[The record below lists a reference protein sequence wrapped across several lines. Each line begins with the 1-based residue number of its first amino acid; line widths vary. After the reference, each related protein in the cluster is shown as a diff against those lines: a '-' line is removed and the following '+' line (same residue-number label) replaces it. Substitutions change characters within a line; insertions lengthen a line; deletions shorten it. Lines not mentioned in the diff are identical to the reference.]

1 MQVTRVIISMMPLKR
16 NGLVSVIKNSVSVMK
31 KFNSFFALSAAI
43 VALSACVKEESAPV
57 FEEKTIHFYANSIET
72 KTAFGTPDEGVYPT
86 LWTDNDS
93 KIKISLNYKSPIDAT
108 VTPSADFKT
117 ASFTASVEDDN
128 TGDYTF
134 YAMSP
139 ASAYLGSSDQNKY
152 LSVTIPSNQTPTATS
167 VDEAAQILV
176 AKSSKTD
183 VLPDE
188 VAFDFSHM
196 TAYGKLTLGN
206 LNLGDAEVSSISL
219 TSSVPFAGRWY
230 YYYETETAG
239 VNSAS
244 ETININTSSVSD
256 VWFACAP
263 VEMSGATLTVVVNT
277 DKGTFTKE
285 VNVPENTSFKPGV
298 ISVINVNMQGVE
310 LVSPKVY
317 ELVKDVASLLPDSQ
331 VIIVGDGYAIGTT
344 QNSNNRAAAAIT
356 KYDDATIKD
365 PGSDVQVLTLSPCF
379 VKGTYSLYT
388 GSGYLYASS
397 SSSNQLKTE
406 TNLSLNSTW
415 DIDVT
420 AQGVATIVAQGSNTR
435 NYIRHN
441 NSNNN
446 NLFACYAT
454 GSTTGKDVSLYKL
467 KGSGKVQSNYVMVS
481 DSSIEIESEAK
492 KATLQI
498 FSDIPWS
505 ITTEDQGVTVSPAS
519 GSGDVGDVTVTI
531 NVPENS
537 TTQEV
542 VYTLNVNYSETS
554 SVVTINQAAVP
565 LVPKDNISSLYDG
578 SITATAEADAQ
589 KFSINVTDAI
599 VTYINGSNAYIQ
611 DATGGTLIYK
621 SSHGLKMGD
630 KLNGNLT
637 GTAYKRNGALQII
650 SFDLT
655 NVTKTTGATVPVTE
669 LSIADLLNNYE
680 RYYCVRVKISGA
692 TVTDAVSGTDRSG
705 IVTKDEKEIALY
717 AGAKNTV
724 TFDEDA
730 VVDFVGYP
738 SYYNATKQIYVWE
751 NPTVNQ

>member
-1 MQVTRVIISMMPLKR
+1 
-16 NGLVSVIKNSVSVMK
+16 MK

-43 VALSACVKEESAPV
+43 VALSACVKEESVPV

-139 ASAYLGSSDQNKY
+139 ASAYLGNSDPNKY

-206 LNLGDAEVSSISL
+206 LNLDEAEVSSISL
-219 TSSVPFAGRWY
+219 TSSVPFAGRWN

-263 VEMSGATLTVVVNT
+263 VDMSGATLTIVVNT
-277 DKGTFTKE
+277 DKGTYTKE
-285 VNVPENTSFKPGV
+285 LDIPDGTSFKPGV
-298 ISVINVNMQGVE
+298 ISVIKVNMQGVE
-310 LVSPKVY
+310 IVAPKVY
-317 ELVKDVASLLPDSQ
+317 ELVTDVASLLPDSQ

-344 QNSNNRAAAAIT
+344 QNNNNRAAAAIT
-356 KYDDATIKD
+356 KSADGTIQD

-388 GSGYLYASS
+388 GTGYLYAAS
-397 SSSNQLKTE
+397 SSSNHLKTQDDL
-406 TNLSLNSTW
+406 TLNSTW

-420 AQGVATIVAQGSNTR
+420 EQGVATIIAQGANTR

-441 NSNNN
+441 NT
-446 NLFACYAT
+446 LFACYAT
-454 GSTTGKDVSLYKL
+454 GSTTGKAVSLYKL

-481 DSSIEIESEAK
+481 DSSIEIESETTM
-492 KATLQI
+492 ATLQI
-498 FSDIPWS
+498 FSDISWS

-519 GSGDVGDVTVTI
+519 GSNNQTVTI
-531 NVPENS
+531 TVPKNTS
-537 TTQEV
+537 TQEV

-554 SVVTINQAAVP
+554 DVVTVNQAAVP
-565 LVPKDNISSLYDG
+565 EEPKENISSLYDG
-578 SITATAEADAQ
+578 TITATSSGSAQ
-589 KFSINVTDAI
+589 EFSINITDAI
-599 VTYINGSNAYIQ
+599 VTYVNGNNAYLE
-611 DATGGTLIYK
+611 DSTGGILIYK
-621 SSHGLKMGD
+621 SSHGLESGD
-630 KLNGNLT
+630 KLSGNLT
-637 GTAYKRNGALQII
+637 GTAYIYNGALQIS

-655 NVTKTTGATVPVTE
+655 GITKTTGATIPVTE
-669 LSIADLLNNYE
+669 LTLAQLLSNYD
-680 RYYCVRVKISGA
+680 RYRCVRVRISDA
-692 TVTDAVSGTDRSG
+692 TVTDAVSETDRSG
-705 IVTKDEKEIALY
+705 SVSQSESSVALY
-717 AGAKNTV
+717 AGTSNTV
-724 TFDEDA
+724 TFSLNS
-730 VVDFVGYP
+730 VVDFIGYP
-738 SYYNATKQIYVWE
+738 SYYKTNKQIYVWE

>member
-1 MQVTRVIISMMPLKR
+1 MKRINNVI
-16 NGLVSVIKNSVSVMK
+16 
-31 KFNSFFALSAAI
+31 ALLATI
-43 VALSACVKEESAPV
+43 VAFSACVKEESAPV

-86 LWTDNDS
+86 LWTANDS

-117 ASFTASVEDDN
+117 ASFAASVEDDN

-139 ASAYLGSSDQNKY
+139 ASAYLGNSDQNKY

-176 AKSSKTD
+176 AKSSTTE

-188 VAFDFSHM
+188 VAFDFTHM
-196 TAYGKLTLGN
+196 TAYGRLTLKN
-206 LNLGDAEVSSISL
+206 LGLGDAVVSSIAL
-219 TSSVPFAGRWY
+219 TSSVPFAGRWN
-230 YYYETETAG
+230 YYYETGNAG
-239 VNSAS
+239 ANSAS
-244 ETININTSSVSD
+244 ETITINTSSVSD

-277 DKGTFTKE
+277 DKGTVTKE

-344 QNSNNRAAAAIT
+344 QNNNNRAAAAIT
-356 KYDDATIKD
+356 KSDDETIQD

-388 GSGYLYASS
+388 GSGYLYAAS
-397 SSSNQLKTE
+397 SSSNHLKTE

-420 AQGVATIVAQGSNTR
+420 AQGVATIIAQGANTR
-435 NYIRHN
+435 NYIRH
-441 NSNNN
+441 NN

-454 GSTTGKDVSLYKL
+454 GSTTGKAVSLYKL

-481 DSSIEIESEAK
+481 DSSIEIESETTD
-492 KATLQI
+492 ATLQI
-498 FSDIPWS
+498 FSDISWS
-505 ITTEDQGVTVSPAS
+505 ITTENQGVTVNPAS
-519 GSGDVGDVTVTI
+519 GSGNQTVTI
-531 NVPENS
+531 TVPKNS

-554 SVVTINQAAVP
+554 SVVTINQDAVP
-565 LVPKDNISSLYDG
+565 EEPKENISSLYDG
-578 SITATAEADAQ
+578 TITATSSASAQ
-589 KFSINVTDAI
+589 EFSINLTDAI
-599 VTYINGSNAYIQ
+599 VTYVNGSNAYIQ

-621 SSHGLKMGD
+621 SSHGLNEGD
-630 KLNGNLT
+630 KLSGNLT
-637 GTAYKRNGALQII
+637 GTAYKRYGALQII

-692 TVTDAVSGTDRSG
+692 TVTDAVSGTDKSG
-705 IVTKDEKEIALY
+705 TVTKDEKEIALY
-717 AGAKNTV
+717 AGANNTV
-724 TFDEDA
+724 TFNENA

-751 NPTVNQ
+751 NPTVK